1 MKYQYHKNIAHLS
14 EHDRRNLQEELHYL
28 QMRLRQIGYNGDC
41 AYEKKL
47 AGYYNNAI
55 LRCREKLSPFCL

>member
-1 MKYQYHKNIAHLS
+1 MKYQYRKKIAHLS
-14 EHDRRNLQEELHYL
+14 EHERRNLQEELHYL

-47 AGYYNNAI
+47 AGYYNNAV
-55 LRCREKLSPFCL
+55 LRCKEKLSPFCL